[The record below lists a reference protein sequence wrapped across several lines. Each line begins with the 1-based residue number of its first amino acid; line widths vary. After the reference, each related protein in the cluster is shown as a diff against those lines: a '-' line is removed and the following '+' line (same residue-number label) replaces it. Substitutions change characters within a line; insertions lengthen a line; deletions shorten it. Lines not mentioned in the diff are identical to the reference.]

1 MLSTSVGILATV
13 LFIIILMGVCD
24 LLIIRILLLVVL
36 GIGIILLLKLHLRTL
51 GHITIVSKIIL
62 GILDWSR
69 VKGSSLVLSFAVLYG
84 RLLLRRPIKVA
95 GSNGE
100 FLHINLWLIFIWALF
115 ITVCGRGLFH
125 VLELVLIIIDL
136 CRLYTIF
143 ILEIDI

>member
-13 LFIIILMGVCD
+13 LFIIILMRVCE

-51 GHITIVSKIIL
+51 GHIAVVSKIIL
-62 GILDWSR
+62 RILHLSR
-69 VKGSSLVLSFAVLYG
+69 LEGSFIVLSLVILYG
-84 RLLLRRPIKVA
+84 RLLLRRPIKVT